1 MRNCGDPDQLAK
13 LNLHDIMK
21 FKHISVIKI
30 SLSTI
35 TLTKTEGHKK
45 ITSSCLE
52 PRASVTYRDFPTFLK
67 SGPGAY

>member
-1 MRNCGDPDQLAK
+1 MKNGGDPDQLAK

-21 FKHISVIKI
+21 FKHVSVIKI
-30 SLSTI
+30 SPSTI
-35 TLTKTEGHKK
+35 TLANSEGHKK

-52 PRASVTYRDFPTFLK
+52 PSASVMYRDFPTFLK